1 MASTGTISSSG
12 IGSGLN
18 VSQIVTALMDVE
30 KGPLNSINKSISTDN
45 AQISAYGTVTSQI
58 STFQSSIAG
67 LITPSTIKAT
77 TASSSSTSVLS
88 VSNDGTALAGEY
100 KITVVRVASPQV
112 IKINNSVFTSL
123 YDEFGS
129 AGDISITSND
139 VTTDITPTSY
149 TVAGLAEAINDANI
163 SGISA
168 TIINLGTSSDPDY
181 QIRIVNTS
189 DTDTTATIDLSEIV
203 KVVEGEDVA
212 VFTQTDIDADT
223 VAVSGKFTIDGV
235 TNDGELVEF
244 ERSSNTITD
253 LIPGLTINLVGT
265 GDSTITVAQ
274 DSSALYSKIA
284 AFVTAYNALDQS
296 LKDISSY
303 DTTTK
308 KGAVLYGDSTIT
320 SLRRDIRSI
329 ITSTLSVDSST
340 SYNRLGDV
348 GVSFESDGTLSLD
361 STTLNTAINANFNKV
376 ANLFSGTGD
385 STDSSTLHGFAYQ
398 LDTLLTTATDIDGL
412 ITNRESSLETDITRL
427 QARAVQEQSRLD
439 DLQQIY
445 QRQYTALDRTIASLN
460 SMASYLTSQFD
471 AMSNTQDN

>member
-45 AQISAYGTVTSQI
+45 AQISAYGTVSSQI
-58 STFQSSIAG
+58 SSFQSSIAG

-100 KITVVRVASPQV
+100 KITVERVASPQV
-112 IKINNSVFTSL
+112 IKISNSAFTSL

-129 AGDISITSND
+129 AGNISITSND

-189 DTDTTATIDLSEIV
+189 DTDTTAAIDLSEIV
-203 KVVEGEDVA
+203 KEVEGEDVA
-212 VFTQTDIDADT
+212 VFTLTDIDTAT
-223 VAVSGKFTIDGV
+223 VAVSGKFTI
-235 TNDGELVEF
+235 DGELVEF

-274 DSSALYSKIA
+274 DSSALSSKIA

-308 KGAVLYGDSTIT
+308 KGAALYGDSTIS

-329 ITSTLSVDSST
+329 ITSTLSVDSSS
-340 SYNRLGDV
+340 SYNRLSDV

-412 ITNRESSLETDITRL
+412 ITNRESSLQTDITRL

-439 DLQQIY
+439 NLQQIY